1 MNPLDYAAIEPLIHD
16 LQVQGQRIS
25 MTFVCPVDGTKVRA
39 AHQLDRTMRNEV
51 VKAASRSI
59 FYSLRSALS
68 RIIYSILGRGVVG
81 RVAADAARGATM
93 NVRTDRLTVTASQK
107 QAAAVEAFRSVQS
120 RFVWAEG
127 RWLGAGA
134 AQKELSAFDRAVA
147 ANGPTHPYDQQV
159 LARML
164 VEVARADR
172 RVSSQES
179 SWLTDMLPAEVGSV
193 RELAERPP
201 LSAEELGETTAKVRP
216 VLLMLAWTLALVDEE
231 FSEDEKAVLQRL
243 ASGLKLDPSQAEE
256 ARKAA
261 QEEVLGGLL
270 EQALAFSTHDDHAR
284 EQLAVLAE
292 RLGIPEHEARS
303 IEARVQRR
311 LAGR

>member
-1 MNPLDYAAIEPLIHD
+1 
-16 LQVQGQRIS
+16 
-25 MTFVCPVDGTKVRA
+25 
-39 AHQLDRTMRNEV
+39 
-51 VKAASRSI
+51 
-59 FYSLRSALS
+59 
-68 RIIYSILGRGVVG
+68 
-81 RVAADAARGATM
+81 M
-93 NVRTDRLTVTASQK
+93 NVRTDRLTVTTAQK
-107 QAAAVEAFRSVQS
+107 EEAAVEAFRSVQS

-172 RVSSQES
+172 RISSQET
-179 SWLTDMLPAEVGSV
+179 SWLTDMLPPEVGSV
-193 RELAERPP
+193 REIAERPP

-231 FSEDEKAVLQRL
+231 FSEAEQAVLQRL
-243 ASGLKLDPSQAEE
+243 AGGLQLNSAQAAE
-256 ARKAA
+256 ARQAA
-261 QEEVLGGLL
+261 QEQVLGGLL
-270 EQALAFSTHDDHAR
+270 EQALSFSSHDDHAR